1 MKVDSILD
9 FMELDFANAM
19 LAEVKLR
26 LSNEEL
32 TNELYIKLLDEYES
46 VYVDSAIAG
55 VKEFTESCESYFL
68 DEQGLMR
75 VKSGCNW
82 FMAQFDG
89 CKPSEYYGELNIMMR

>member
-1 MKVDSILD
+1 MNSVLEFI
-9 FMELDFANAM
+9 ELDFANAM

-26 LSNEEL
+26 LSNQEL
-32 TNELYIKLLDEYES
+32 THELYTQLLDEYES

-55 VKEFTESCESYFL
+55 VKEFTESNSSYFL

-89 CKPSEYYGELNIMMR
+89 CSPSEYYGELSSMIR